1 MTSINID
8 HTKKVI
14 HELYNSLM
22 TRPNQTKELLD
33 ITDVLFKIYKKID
46 TAKYPEILV
55 NKLVNYIYI
64 VGFDNK
70 IRFIDNDEKLL
81 IELGD
86 ISKKAG
92 INSKYK
98 ANFTDKSQFYSYSET
113 MPQR

>member
-1 MTSINID
+1 M
-8 HTKKVI
+8 
-14 HELYNSLM
+14 
-22 TRPNQTKELLD
+22 
-33 ITDVLFKIYKKID
+33 
-46 TAKYPEILV
+46 
-55 NKLVNYIYI
+55 
-64 VGFDNK
+64 GFDNK